1 MTRGAHAPAV
11 VVVGAGSAGATVAWK
26 LAAADHR
33 VVLIDRAAR
42 EALGRPWINGVEER
56 LFPDLGIRARPP
68 IRFAERQRVIMQTP
82 AGHRMSIEQPP
93 VAEIDM
99 RHLTD
104 ALLRNALLFG
114 VRLRCRS
121 EVRRLI
127 VEGGAVHGVVVRG
140 PEGGEENIAARC
152 VVHAAGHRR
161 IPGTEELGDQAPG
174 GTIEEADLCV
184 AHQQVH
190 RIDDLEE
197 ARRFMTRQRLG
208 PHDTLCRV
216 GGRGGYSIANIGI
229 DPAARR
235 VSFLTGAMMTQGS
248 GAAREMLQ
256 ELRAEL
262 PFAGPVLL
270 GGGGT
275 IPVRRPHASLVAKG
289 LALVGDAAA
298 QVYPARQRSRRRGAG
313 RAAPGAHLGRC
324 AARRR
329 SDRRAGLVALRGAL
343 HALAGRA
350 LRRFGDHAQ
359 ALGVAHSARDRS
371 TLRRRPGTPG
381 NQRGGHGLSA
391 LPTLAAAAPGAAR
404 TFAGGRGVGSQGGPR
419 SAAGRRPGAPSPA
432 LPGTFRSPRAGA
444 LGGPGRRARAFA
456 LSRGRRV
463 CDTIPPGND
472 HRLSIEE

>member
-1 MTRGAHAPAV
+1 VTRGAHAPAV

-298 QVYPARQRSRRRGAG
+298 QVYPAHGSGVAAG
-313 RAAPGAHLGRC
+313 VRAALLL
-324 AARRR
+324 ARTL
-329 SDRRAGLVALRGAL
+329 DDALRAGGAIDEPVLWPYAALFMRSRGAL
-343 HALAGRA
+343 CAGSEIMRKLSESLTA
-350 LRRFGDHAQ
+350 QEIDRLFGDG
-359 ALGVAHSARDRS
+359 LAR
-371 TLRRRPGTPG
+371 PEI
-381 NQRGGHGLSA
+381 NA
-391 LPTLAAAAPGAAR
+391 AVMACLPFR
-404 TFAGGRGVGSQGGPR
+404 
-419 SAAGRRPGAPSPA
+419 PSPLRLPA
-432 LPGTFRSPRAGA
+432 LLGRLLAAGA
-444 LGGPGRRARAFA
+444 LGRKVGRAVLRAAAQERHHRRYPARFDRRELERWEDRADA
-456 LSRGRRV
+456 LALL
-463 CDTIPPGND
+463 P
-472 HRLSIEE
+472 